1 MRRLHACVM
10 LLSLVISCDNG
21 NGDASEPGADTTDA
35 LQDVLAGDDTAADL
49 IPEEDSVPPEDIAAD
64 LPPLPTVY
72 GPPELWSEPI
82 FDYIQKVVTGR
93 ELQLTDFDHSLKEL
107 AVFDGRLYIGYGDWT
122 VNTGPV
128 DIRHFEPDGTL
139 TVDVTIDEESIDY
152 YRIFGDRMFIPGVDP
167 RQPPG
172 ADPLTGNVCSME
184 SGGDWVVAFELEQC
198 LHVLDVVPWEDTLF
212 ACGSGNIDMDHYHA
226 GDDMAVIWRSD
237 DGGLT
242 WDLETTYHDD
252 NTDAVVRWERFL
264 TLGDDFVVFGQSI
277 DYVQGVL
284 TNVPRLYDGG
294 AWSTVEL
301 LPNLWVRH
309 SLQWTE
315 DEGIVWGPDL
325 GVEGKPFRV
334 FRVTAGPAAAPVAY
348 LDAEDLLVLDVFRVD
363 LEDMIFLTRVGASTE
378 VPAEAPYDYRI
389 LRTTDLEAFEEI
401 ASFAHDES
409 FLSVALWQD
418 RIYLGGWEGGL
429 WESLPLQ

>member
-1 MRRLHACVM
+1 MRRLSISTV
-10 LLSLVISCDNG
+10 LLLLIVSCDG
-21 NGDASEPGADTTDA
+21 GTSGGTYPGADTTEPGQDTIAA
-35 LQDVLAGDDTAADL
+35 LDTAADTA
-49 IPEEDSVPPEDIAAD
+49 PAEDTEVPEDVAPD
-64 LPPLPTVY
+64 LPPLPTLY

-107 AVFDGRLYIGYGDWT
+107 AVFDERLYIGYGDWT

-128 DIRHFEPDGTL
+128 DIRYFEPDGTL
-139 TVDVTIDEESIDY
+139 VVDVTIDEESIDY

-167 RQPPG
+167 KQPAG
-172 ADPLTGNVCSME
+172 ADPLTGNVCSLE

-198 LHVLDVVPWEDTLF
+198 LHVLDVVPWGDTIF

-226 GDDMAVIWRSD
+226 GDDMSVIWRSD

-252 NTDAVVRWERFL
+252 NTNAVVRWERFV
-264 TLGDDFVVFGQSI
+264 TLGDDFVVFGQTI
-277 DYVQGVL
+277 DYVQSVL
-284 TNVPRLYDGG
+284 TNVPRMYDGG
-294 AWSTVEL
+294 AWTPVEL
-301 LPNLWVRH
+301 LPDLWVRH

-315 DEGIVWGPDL
+315 DEGLVWGPDL

-334 FRVTAGPAAAPVAY
+334 FRVAAGPTAAPVAY
-348 LDAEDLLVLDVFRVD
+348 FDDEDLRVLDVFRVD
-363 LEDMIFLTRVGASTE
+363 DADMIFLTRTGASTE
-378 VPAEAPYDYRI
+378 VAAEAPFDYRI
-389 LRTTDLEAFEEI
+389 LRTTDLETFEEI
-401 ASFAHDES
+401 ASFPHDET

-418 RIYLGGWEGGL
+418 RLYLGAWEGGL
-429 WESLPLQ
+429 WESLPLP